1 MKKLFL
7 LMILSGFVFAF
18 STEVKN
24 PDKPA
29 KGDWD
34 FKLKK
39 IWEID
44 HVGENIFAR
53 LSEPQ
58 VSNEGNILVRDSKV
72 NKTYIFSADGK
83 FVKFFA
89 IKGEG
94 PGEIRTHFQAYL
106 VGDTGTFV
114 IADFDRLH
122 YFKTDGTFVKT
133 VTNTFFRR
141 RPVFFIDDDEFI
153 ASPLNVFRSP
163 DKKGAIRKVNLKTG
177 TDTLISE
184 FQIFT
189 GGSIN
194 RQGGSARLIII
205 VGLSP
210 MMTVGRGTEK
220 IYYGVSDAY
229 KINVVDLDGKSLFAF
244 SVNRK
249 NKKISKEEK
258 KELFAGIKNMP
269 ENERKQLIKNFP
281 DEPTHFYH
289 IEEIDGL
296 IYVFVPDPLR
306 RFEGHQQPKQI
317 DIFSPDGKYLYK
329 TNINVEKGW
338 RPESLM
344 IKKNN
349 LYSVLQNGD
358 GDIKLVKYQISLPKI
373 K

>member
-1 MKKLFL
+1 
-7 LMILSGFVFAF
+7 MILAGFMF
-18 STEVKN
+18 SFSAEVKN

-29 KGDWD
+29 RGDWD

-39 IWEID
+39 AWEID
-44 HVGENIFAR
+44 HVGEDIFAR

-58 VSNEGNILVRDSKV
+58 VSKEGNVLVRDSKI
-72 NKTYIFSADGK
+72 NKTYIFNGEGK

-89 IKGEG
+89 PKGEG
-94 PGEIRTHFQAYL
+94 PGEVRTHFQAYL
-106 VGDTGTFV
+106 VDDTGTFI

-133 VTNTFFRR
+133 ATNTFFRR
-141 RPVFFIDDDEFI
+141 RPVFFINDDEFI
-153 ASPLNVFRSP
+153 ASPLNVFRRP

-184 FQIFT
+184 FHIFT

-194 RQGGSARLIII
+194 RQGGPARLIVI

-210 MMTVGRGTEK
+210 MMTVGRGTGK

-229 KINVVDLDGKSLFAF
+229 KINAADLEGKSLFAF
-244 SVNRK
+244 SVDRK
-249 NKKISKEEK
+249 NKIISTEEK

-269 ENERKQLIKNFP
+269 ENERQQLIKNFP

-289 IEEIDGL
+289 IEEINGL
-296 IYVFVPDPLR
+296 VYVFVPDPLR

-317 DIFSPDGKYLYK
+317 DIFSPEGKYLYK
-329 TNINVEKGW
+329 ADINVEKGW
-338 RPESLM
+338 RPDSLL
-344 IKKNN
+344 IKQNN
-349 LYSVLQNGD
+349 LYAVLQNEE
-358 GDIKLVKYQISLPKI
+358 GDIKLVKYRIALPTMK
-373 K
+373 